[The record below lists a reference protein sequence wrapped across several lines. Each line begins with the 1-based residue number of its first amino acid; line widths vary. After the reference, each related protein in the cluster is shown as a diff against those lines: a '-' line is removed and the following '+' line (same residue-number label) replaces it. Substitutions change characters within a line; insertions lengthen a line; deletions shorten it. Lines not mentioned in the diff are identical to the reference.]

1 MIMSDDYPFVSII
14 IVNWNGQRFLEECF
28 VSLNNLNYPRDKY
41 EVILVDNASMDNS
54 IDFTRNKFPEVKVI
68 KNEVNEGFCKPN
80 NDGVRIAQGEY
91 VVFLNNDTVVAQNW
105 LKELVIGA
113 LSDPGIACCAS
124 RILYY
129 DDKKRINAA
138 GGKFTIIGGG
148 FYRGYGEYDSD
159 KYDIPAFTGFG
170 CGAGVLAKKS
180 FFETIG
186 GFDEDYFASIEEVE
200 LGLKAW
206 LLGYKVL
213 YVPGAVMFHK
223 ESGTFGSKGSYS
235 PTKVFLLTRN
245 RLINLLKNYQAA
257 TVVKGLCINILFD
270 AFRSVKYISSRN
282 FASVKSIIRGYIQFL
297 ISIRKTLR
305 KRAWVQA
312 RRKISDKELYRAG
325 VLATLKESIAEEQ
338 RLGKVVAG
346 AFYKS

>member
-1 MIMSDDYPFVSII
+1 MSGDYPFVSII

-28 VSLNNLNYPRDKY
+28 VSLNNLIYPRDKY
-41 EVILVDNASMDNS
+41 EVILVDNASKDDS

-68 KNEVNEGFCKPN
+68 ENDVNEGFCKPN
-80 NDGVRIAQGEY
+80 NDGARIAKGEY
-91 VVFLNNDTVVAQNW
+91 VVFLNNDTVVTQNW

-113 LSDPGIACCAS
+113 LSDPEIACCAS
-124 RILYY
+124 KILYY

-159 KYDIPAFTGFG
+159 TYDSPSFTGFG

-245 RLINLLKNYQAA
+245 RLINLLKNYQTS
-257 TVVKGLCINILFD
+257 TVIKGFLVNILFD
-270 AFRSVKYISSRN
+270 TFRSIKYISSGN
-282 FASVKSIIRGYIQFL
+282 FSSVKSILRGYIQFA
-297 ISIRKTLR
+297 ISIRSTLR
-305 KRAWVQA
+305 KRAWTQA
-312 RRKISDKELYRAG
+312 KRKIPDRELYRVGA
-325 VLATLKESIAEEQ
+325 LATLKESIAEEQ

-346 AFYKS
+346 AFYRV

>member
-1 MIMSDDYPFVSII
+1 MIISDDYPFVSII

-28 VSLNNLNYPRDKY
+28 VSLNDLNYPRDKY

-54 IDFTRNKFPEVKVI
+54 INFTRNKFPEVKVI

-91 VVFLNNDTVVAQNW
+91 VVFLNNDTVVTQNW

-113 LSDPGIACCAS
+113 LSDPEIACCAS
-124 RILYY
+124 KILYY

-159 KYDIPAFTGFG
+159 KYDSPSFTGFG

-206 LLGYKVL
+206 LFGYKVL

-235 PTKVFLLTRN
+235 PAKVFLLTRN
-245 RLINLLKNYQAA
+245 RLINLLKNYQAG
-257 TVVKGLCINILFD
+257 TVIFGLFISICFD
-270 AFRSVKYISSRN
+270 IVRSVKYISSGN
-282 FASVKSIIRGYIQFL
+282 SSSVKSIIRGYTEFIT
-297 ISIRKTLR
+297 STRKTLR
-305 KRAWVQA
+305 KRAWMQSK
-312 RRKISDKELYRAG
+312 RKISDKELYRIG
-325 VLATLKESIAEEQ
+325 VLATLQESIAEER
-338 RLGKVVAG
+338 RLGSVVSG
-346 AFYKS
+346 AFYRI